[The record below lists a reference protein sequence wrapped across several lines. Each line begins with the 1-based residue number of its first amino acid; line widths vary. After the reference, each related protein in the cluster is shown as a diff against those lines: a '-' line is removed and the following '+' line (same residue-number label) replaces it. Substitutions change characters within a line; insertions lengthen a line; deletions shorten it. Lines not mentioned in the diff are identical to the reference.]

1 MAMSA
6 QAFREP
12 VAAPFHTNC
21 PEENGDGNHEV
32 SGWSRQ
38 VDVGATS
45 GRQ

>member
-12 VAAPFHTNC
+12 VAAPIHTNC
-21 PEENGDGNHEV
+21 PEYNGDGNHEA